1 MTITSLRHVCLA
13 TLLPLGLA
21 VGNVQ
26 AGDAKPAVA
35 EKPALHVFVSVPPT
49 FQPMLDDDIA
59 RTLAYRLEDT
69 FRRQGY
75 KGIVTFAAHP
85 SDIKATAP
93 LLELT
98 LVEWR
103 VDLTNNV
110 QCTFSAKLT
119 DGGKETTL
127 GIFAGT
133 GITWTRARDRWRLA
147 TAFEDSANDALKD
160 LYRRIAEQQ
169 LLPGFELKKKK

>member
-1 MTITSLRHVCLA
+1 MTIHSLRHLCLA
-13 TLLPLGLA
+13 TLLPLGLMTIGA
-21 VGNVQ
+21 R
-26 AGDAKPAVA
+26 ADDAKPAA
-35 EKPALHVFVSVPPT
+35 SEKPALQVFVSVPPT

-75 KGIVTFAAHP
+75 KGIVGFVAHP
-85 SDIKATAP
+85 SDIKASVP
-93 LLELT
+93 LLDLT

-110 QCTFSAKLT
+110 QCTFSAKLR
-119 DGGKETTL
+119 DADKETSL

-160 LYRRIAEQQ
+160 LYRRIAEQK

>member
-1 MTITSLRHVCLA
+1 MTKNLLRHLCLA

-21 VGNVQ
+21 AGSAQ
-26 AGDAKPAVA
+26 AESAKQAA
-35 EKPALHVFVSVPPT
+35 SEKPALQVFVSVPPT

-75 KGIVTFAAHP
+75 TGIVGFAAHP
-85 SDIKATAP
+85 SDIKADVP

-103 VDLTNNV
+103 VDLSNNV
-110 QCTFSAKLT
+110 QCTFSARLN
-119 DGGKETTL
+119 DAGKEKNL

-160 LYRRIAEQQ
+160 LHRRIAEQK
-169 LLPGFELKKKK
+169 LLPGFELKKNK

>member
-1 MTITSLRHVCLA
+1 MTINSLRHIALA
-13 TLLPLGLA
+13 TLLPLGLLA
-21 VGNVQ
+21 ASAQ
-26 AGDAKPAVA
+26 AEPAKSAEA
-35 EKPALHVFVSVPPT
+35 EKPALQVFVSVPPT

-75 KGIVTFAAHP
+75 KGIVGFAAHP
-85 SDIKATAP
+85 SDIKAEVP

-119 DGGKETTL
+119 DRGKETTL

-169 LLPGFELKKKK
+169 LLPGFELRKKK

>member
-1 MTITSLRHVCLA
+1 MTMPTLRHICFA
-13 TLLPLGLA
+13 TLLPLALLA
-21 VGNVQ
+21 APAQ
-26 AGDAKPAVA
+26 AADTKAAAA
-35 EKPALHVFVSVPPT
+35 EKPILQVFVSVPPT

-75 KGIVTFAAHP
+75 QGITDYAARP
-85 SDIKATAP
+85 SDIKADVP
-93 LLELT
+93 VLELT

-110 QCTFSAKLT
+110 QCTFSAKIT
-119 DGGKETTL
+119 NQGKETTL

-133 GITWTRARDRWRLA
+133 GITWTHTRDRWRLA
-147 TAFEDSANDALKD
+147 SAFEDSANDALKD
-160 LYRRIAEQQ
+160 LYRRIAEQK
-169 LLPGFELKKKK
+169 LLPGFELKLKK

>member
-1 MTITSLRHVCLA
+1 MTINALRHIALA
-13 TLLPLGLA
+13 TLIPLGLLA
-21 VGNVQ
+21 ASAQ
-26 AGDAKPAVA
+26 AEPAKSAEA
-35 EKPALHVFVSVPPT
+35 EKPALQVFVSVPPT

-75 KGIVTFAAHP
+75 KGIVGFAAHP
-85 SDIKATAP
+85 SDIKATVP
-93 LLELT
+93 LLQLT

-119 DGGKETTL
+119 DSGKETTL

-160 LYRRIAEQQ
+160 LYRRIAEQK